1 MGRIYVNFMRKT
13 LAFPCFIA
21 GMVLEQTR
29 GNLGN
34 GNCPCLSLRQDN
46 ITKFSN
52 FQEIRYYFAFMAE
65 GYHMYNV
72 AFVHCFTPF

>member
-1 MGRIYVNFMRKT
+1 M
-13 LAFPCFIA
+13 A

-29 GNLGN
+29 GNLEWKPSVSISVG
-34 GNCPCLSLRQDN
+34 QDN

-72 AFVHCFTPF
+72 AFVHCLTPF

>member
-1 MGRIYVNFMRKT
+1 METVRVSVG
-13 LAFPCFIA
+13 
-21 GMVLEQTR
+21 
-29 GNLGN
+29 
-34 GNCPCLSLRQDN
+34 QDN

-72 AFVHCFTPF
+72 AFVHCLTPF